1 MAPSYKGRNGGFHRH
16 NNFDGHY
23 QASTFSN
30 VLERRLSYSPRGY
43 QQCNV
48 THQILQIWRYF
59 HLADNSVAPPVG
71 DPGYDKLYRVREF
84 LNIISRNISREYK
97 LSRDIAIDET
107 MVPHKGRLSFK
118 QYIKNKPTQ
127 WGIKLWVLSESLTGY
142 VYKFQVY
149 LGKEGGN
156 TEKKLA
162 RRVVRDLTAPIEGNN
177 HHLYM
182 DNFYCDPHLFIERM
196 NFGIYCCGTVR
207 AGRKGFP
214 KDILIAK
221 ADEKRL
227 PRGHYQFR
235 IHDQLVAM
243 SWFDRRG
250 VYLLST
256 IHPPKNPD
264 GTLPTIPRK
273 NGREQVDVPCPPA
286 QVDYQKYMGGV
297 DLSDQLI
304 KTFSVVRKSRKAWKK
319 LLGYGLE
326 VCLLDSFIIM
336 RKANPQSSQEF
347 IDFRMEV
354 ARQLIGQRSFRRK
367 SGRPPSLPLSEADE
381 KRLNDRRHVL
391 EVTDTRRDC
400 AVCAKKAIVQD
411 LGKNFR
417 YKSQIV
423 CVTCNRTPLCI
434 TKDRNCWEKWHTSPI
449 YWQ

>member
-1 MAPSYKGRNGGFHRH
+1 M
-16 NNFDGHY
+16 
-23 QASTFSN
+23 
-30 VLERRLSYSPRGY
+30 
-43 QQCNV
+43 
-48 THQILQIWRYF
+48 
-59 HLADNSVAPPVG
+59 NS
-71 DPGYDKLYRVREF
+71 
-84 LNIISRNISREYK
+84 
-97 LSRDIAIDET
+97 
-107 MVPHKGRLSFK
+107 
-118 QYIKNKPTQ
+118 
-127 WGIKLWVLSESLTGY
+127 
-142 VYKFQVY
+142 
-149 LGKEGGN
+149 
-156 TEKKLA
+156 
-162 RRVVRDLTAPIEGNN
+162 
-177 HHLYM
+177 
-182 DNFYCDPHLFIERM
+182 
-196 NFGIYCCGTVR
+196 GIYCCGTVR

-319 LLGYGLE
+319 LLGHGLE

-367 SGRPPSLPLSEADE
+367 SGRPPSLPPS
-381 KRLNDRRHVL
+381 
-391 EVTDTRRDC
+391 
-400 AVCAKKAIVQD
+400 I
-411 LGKNFR
+411 
-417 YKSQIV
+417 
-423 CVTCNRTPLCI
+423 
-434 TKDRNCWEKWHTSPI
+434 
-449 YWQ
+449 